1 MLELRIPLEKIQLF
15 DPDTNFALPF
25 GPVTA

>member
-1 MLELRIPLEKIQLF
+1 MLELRIPLDRLQVF